1 MEARYDQTQ
10 HQPSPR
16 PDRRR
21 AKREHHRDGS
31 RNVRRRCQ
39 AGWFTSDRVECEIQV
54 TPSPYGTQLK
64 GVVHAKDAVAG
75 RYELS
80 VEQDGY
86 SGHSVINQ
94 AGGFQAVAQTPAE
107 LGVVTIGGNGAS
119 YTAKLKVHAGGET
132 FTCAKRVGG
141 RV

>member
-1 MEARYDQTQ
+1 MTAADNSGAE
-10 HQPSPR
+10 
-16 PDRRR
+16 
-21 AKREHHRDGS
+21 
-31 RNVRRRCQ
+31 

-54 TPSPYGTQLK
+54 KPGPYGTQLQ
-64 GVVHAKDAVAG
+64 GVVHAKDMVSG

-80 VEQDGY
+80 VEQDGI
-86 SGHSVINQ
+86 SGHSMINQ
-94 AGGFQAVAQTPAE
+94 AGGFQAVPNSPAQ

-119 YTAKLKVHAGGET
+119 YTAKLKVHADGET

>member
-1 MEARYDQTQ
+1 MTNRKGFN
-10 HQPSPR
+10 
-16 PDRRR
+16 RRR
-21 AKREHHRDGS
+21 IAHAALCASVLAMGGAAAGGDAG
-31 RNVRRRCQ
+31 

-54 TPSPYGTQLK
+54 TPGPYGTQLQ
-64 GVVHAKDAVAG
+64 GVVHAKDTVSG

-86 SGHSVINQ
+86 SGHSMINQ
-94 AGGFQAVAQTPAE
+94 SGGFEAIADTPAQ
-107 LGVVTIGGNGAS
+107 LGVVTIGGEGAS
-119 YTAKLKVHAGGET
+119 YTAKLKVHADGET

>member
-1 MEARYDQTQ
+1 MTKRNTNL
-10 HQPSPR
+10 
-16 PDRRR
+16 RR
-21 AKREHHRDGS
+21 ALTGAALSASIIAMGAEMSGDDA
-31 RNVRRRCQ
+31 N

-64 GVVHAKDAVAG
+64 GVVHAKDTVAG